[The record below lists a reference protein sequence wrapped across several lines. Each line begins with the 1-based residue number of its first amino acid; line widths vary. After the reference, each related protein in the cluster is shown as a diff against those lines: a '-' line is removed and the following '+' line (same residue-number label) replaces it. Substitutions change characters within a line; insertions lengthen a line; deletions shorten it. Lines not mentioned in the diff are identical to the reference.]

1 MKRIYLL
8 LAATAAL
15 FAGCE
20 TENPEITV
28 ESTLIG
34 SDGQEITKTGLNENG
49 KAIDWYAGDAIGVWS
64 AHLGLTEYKSQNDAN
79 GANKERAVFKA
90 GVAIDHSDTFYAV
103 YPKPESVSGTKAKFT
118 LGIDGGDGS
127 YQQYFDGANY
137 DSREQNH
144 YDILYGSG
152 TYDPTAG
159 AVVIPFHHALS
170 ALKITVPAL
179 WCNDGSSSAYETSGY
194 ENFYE
199 DYDMALNSITL
210 DFYESDGS
218 TPRNVCGDIEV
229 DAVSGEVTASA
240 SRINVPTAGL
250 QSGSGDIF
258 WVFFAAPREAA
269 TMTVKLTMTGTL
281 KRKDG
286 AGEIPFSFTRDYT
299 TGNPKQITADFK
311 AGQFRTLNV
320 SLKGYS
326 FGGSTEQTIY
336 SIDLGDIDYAKYGGN
351 DAYKKHSGDND
362 EGNAYYYYNPLTS
375 SGSIVTGMNDWY
387 FYDVELK
394 NKYSSGFF
402 DGVKGVDRIQL
413 QYQENG
419 GFCTAPVVFPDN
431 VTGVSITVKADVVD
445 DYTIGHGWIKASN
458 FTVGYIPQDTNM
470 NSKFLGSM
478 VKTSVNEVPTDKST
492 LSVSAQVPS
501 FPNGARVAIMN
512 DGYTNIFDTSGG
524 RLVITNLSITM
535 TSQYEY
541 RF

>member
-351 DAYKKHSGDND
+351 NAYKKHSGDND

-394 NKYSSGFF
+394 NKYSRVGLDDVSG
-402 DGVKGVDRIQL
+402 DRIQL

-431 VTGVSITVKADVVD
+431 VTGVHITVKADVYD
-445 DYTIGHGWIKASN
+445 DCNIAFHSTPK
-458 FTVGYIPQDTNM
+458 FTVGYIPANTQM
-470 NSKFLGSM
+470 NSEFLGSM
-478 VKTSVNEVPTDKST
+478 VKVQSNN
-492 LSVSAQVPS
+492 VSAHYRTYSFSSAMPS

-512 DGYTNIFDTSGG
+512 DGYKNSSEIIGG

>member
-194 ENFYE
+194 ENFYK

-351 DAYKKHSGDND
+351 NAYKKHSGDND

-394 NKYSSGFF
+394 NKYSRVGLDDVSG
-402 DGVKGVDRIQL
+402 DRIQL

-431 VTGVSITVKADVVD
+431 VTGVHITVKADVYD
-445 DYTIGHGWIKASN
+445 DCNIAFHSN
-458 FTVGYIPQDTNM
+458 PKFTVGYIPANTQM
-470 NSKFLGSM
+470 NSEFLGSM
-478 VKTSVNEVPTDKST
+478 VKVQSNN
-492 LSVSAQVPS
+492 VSAHYRTYSFSSAMPS

-512 DGYTNIFDTSGG
+512 DGYKNSSEIIGG